1 MKKSI
6 LFLFLLIF
14 SFLLH
19 AQTQQTICGIVTDL
33 SGNPVVGVTVYIQG
47 DSAANPLN
55 THYSTQVT
63 DANGM
68 FCDTVTIGT
77 NSNQFIVTVID
88 CQNWPNNTTVNL
100 NNINTTLAIQI
111 CWNNNPPPPS
121 CDICGLLITTNSLPN
136 TDSSMVWL
144 IRYDSITTTL
154 TAIDSTLSF
163 GNNPNGSQYC
173 FYNVAPG
180 TYRVKAALD
189 PANPGYSTHVPTY
202 YGNALQW
209 NFASVV
215 SVCPSVSNANITFIA
230 GTNPGGPGFIGGL
243 VSQGANKTQN
253 TALVGVTVV
262 LKNNLGQLIDWTL
275 TDANGAYSFPN
286 LAYGTYHISVDALN
300 LHASEKIVT
309 LSAGNPSET
318 NVDVE
323 MNLNPNTSIS
333 AGADLSQ
340 HLHFYPNPAHST
352 LHLNYQGLQNNA
364 ELNLSIMDISGM
376 TLSTKALSLSETH
389 GAIALDIHNIAN
401 GLYIFRI
408 EDSRGN
414 SMHQKVSIQR

>member
-6 LFLFLLIF
+6 LFLFLLTF

-88 CQNWPNNTTVNL
+88 CQNWPNTTTVNL
-100 NNINTTLAIQI
+100 NNINTMLAIQI
-111 CWNNNPPPPS
+111 CWNTNPPPPA
-121 CDICGLLITTNSLPN
+121 CDICGLLLTTNSLPS
-136 TDSSMVWL
+136 TDSSRVWL
-144 IRYDSITTTL
+144 IRYDSITTML
-154 TAIDSTLSF
+154 TAVDSTF
-163 GNNPNGSQYC
+163 TYGNSPNGSQYC
-173 FYNVAPG
+173 FYNIAPG

-189 PANPGYSTHVPTY
+189 PINPGYSTHIPTY

-209 NFASVV
+209 NFANTIT
-215 SVCPSVSNANITFIA
+215 VCPGDSAANITFIA
-230 GTNPGGPGFIGGL
+230 GANPGGPGFIGGL

-253 TALVGVTVV
+253 TALVGVTVI
-262 LKNNLGQLIDWTL
+262 LKNTSGQLIDWTL
-275 TDANGAYSFPN
+275 TDANGAYTFSN
-286 LAYGTYHISVDALN
+286 LAYGTYHITVDALN

-309 LSAGNPSET
+309 LSAGNPSEN

-323 MNLNPNTSIS
+323 MNLNPNTSTS
-333 AGADLSQ
+333 AGTDLAQ
-340 HLHFYPNPAHST
+340 HLRFYPNPAQST
-352 LHLNYQGLQNNA
+352 MYLDYQGLQNNA

-389 GAIALDIHNIAN
+389 GVVALDILNISN

-408 EDSRGN
+408 EDTTGN
-414 SMHQKVSIQR
+414 VMHQKVSVQR